1 MEAAMQTIPA
11 VRWRTWTAAVL
22 KVLLVAFLLMDSLMK
37 VFRSAPAVEGTV
49 QLGYQVGVIV
59 PLGVVLLALTVLY
72 VIPRTSVLGAVLL
85 TGYLGGA
92 VATQVRVG
100 APPFSIIFPLVFAAL
115 IWGPIYLLDER
126 VRALLPVRR

>member
-1 MEAAMQTIPA
+1 METATQTIPVA
-11 VRWRTWTAAVL
+11 RWRFWTAAGL

-37 VFRSAPAVEGTV
+37 VFRAGPAVEGTA
-49 QLGYQVGVIV
+49 QLGYPASVIV
-59 PLGVVLLALTVLY
+59 PIGVVLLALTVLY
-72 VIPRTSVLGAVLL
+72 VIPRTAVLGAVLL

-100 APPFSIIFPLVFAAL
+100 ATPFSIGFPLAFAVL
-115 IWGPIYLLDER
+115 IWAVPFLLDQR